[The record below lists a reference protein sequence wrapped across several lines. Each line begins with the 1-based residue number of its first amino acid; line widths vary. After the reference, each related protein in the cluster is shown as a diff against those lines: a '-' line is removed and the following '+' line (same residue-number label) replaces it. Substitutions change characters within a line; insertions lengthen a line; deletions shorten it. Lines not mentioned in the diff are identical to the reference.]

1 MDLNK
6 RDMWH
11 PGPFQT
17 PSRDAELR
25 PQTFYSPLG
34 GPELPAMFA
43 ALGNHETS
51 ALPRAVPI
59 KPRATANHLPSCSID
74 KSSLMPPEDVVRK
87 YPKLKG
93 ESKAG
98 KLAVKLAKEA
108 FFGDK
113 ILIQCTVS
121 GCRDLPALP
130 VQELTELKQTM
141 LMQFPKFWNSPHEF
155 EQLWTSCCEAIGQAA
170 KALRRK
176 V

>member
-1 MDLNK
+1 MPEAVSDSLHDMWHPELLQTPSQQ

-34 GPELPAMFA
+34 GPELPATFA

-130 VQELTELKQTM
+130 MQELTEADD
-141 LMQFPKFWNSPHEF
+141 PN
-155 EQLWTSCCEAIGQAA
+155 AISQVLELAA
-170 KALRRK
+170 R